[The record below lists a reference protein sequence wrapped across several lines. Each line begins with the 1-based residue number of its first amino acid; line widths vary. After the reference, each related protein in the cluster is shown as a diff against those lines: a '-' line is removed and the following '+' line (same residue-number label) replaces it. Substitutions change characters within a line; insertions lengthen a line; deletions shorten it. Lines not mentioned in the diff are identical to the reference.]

1 MFFTEKYYL
10 QPTNIA
16 LTTQPAYQRTDVSL
30 TYIAN
35 KEAWYVQ
42 AYGKNLENKNVIA
55 GIGGLAAPN
64 AFLAPPRTYGVRV
77 GFKF

>member
-1 MFFTEKYYL
+1 
-10 QPTNIA
+10 
-16 LTTQPAYQRTDVSL
+16 VSL

-64 AFLAPPRTYGVRV
+64 AFLTPPRTYGVRV